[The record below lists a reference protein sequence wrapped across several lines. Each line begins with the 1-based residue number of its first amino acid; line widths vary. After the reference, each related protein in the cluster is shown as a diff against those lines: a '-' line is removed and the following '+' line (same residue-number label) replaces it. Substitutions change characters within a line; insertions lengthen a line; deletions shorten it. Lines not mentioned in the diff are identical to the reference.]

1 MKILVTGGCGY
12 IGSHTVIELL
22 NNNYEVVIIDNFS
35 NSKEDIVNKIKKI
48 TNKSFNLYNA
58 DVKDTSTLNK
68 IFTEHKIDAVI
79 HFAAHKI
86 VGESIKD
93 PLKYYRNNIDTTLSL
108 CETMNKHSV
117 KNFVFSSS
125 ANVYGNSKKQPVKE
139 TFPTNEATSPYGE
152 TKLINERIL
161 KDLYISDNT
170 WNIALLRYFNPIGAH
185 SSGLIGDNPEGV
197 PTNIMP
203 YINGVAIG
211 KYKELSVFGNDYETV
226 DGTGLRD
233 YIHVVDLAKGHIKA
247 LEWVLNNNGIDIFN
261 LGTGQGYTV
270 LQLVDAFEKNNNI
283 KIPYKITSRRSG
295 DIPICYA
302 DVNHAKKVLNWETKY
317 TIDDMVKD
325 SYNFIKK
332 QFSK

>member
-22 NNNYEVVIIDNFS
+22 NNNYEVVVIDNFS
-35 NSKEDIVNKIKKI
+35 NSKEDTVNKIKKI
-48 TNKSFNLYNA
+48 TNKNFDLYNA
-58 DVKDTSTLNK
+58 DVKDISILDK
-68 IFTEHKIDAVI
+68 IFTDHKINAVI

-86 VGESIKD
+86 VGESIKE

-108 CETMNKHSV
+108 CEIMNKYSV
-117 KNFVFSSS
+117 KKFVFSSS

-139 TFPTNEATSPYGE
+139 TFPTAEATSPYGE

-185 SSGLIGDNPEGV
+185 SSGLIGDNPEGI

-211 KYKELSVFGNDYETV
+211 KYKELSVFGSDYETV

-247 LEWVLNNNGIDIFN
+247 LEWVLNNNGIDTFN

-270 LQLVDAFEKNNNI
+270 LQLIDAFEKINNI
-283 KIPYKITSRRSG
+283 KIPYKITSRRPG

-302 DVNHAKKVLNWETKY
+302 DVNHAKEVLNWQTKY
-317 TIDDMVKD
+317 TINDMVKD

-332 QFSK
+332 QSSK